1 MSHLPVL
8 RVNALTKI
16 IKRKTIV
23 DALTF
28 EVLEGEVFGFLGP
41 NGSGKTTTIRMLV
54 DLIRPTSG
62 TIEIDGTSLRGNH
75 RKALSAV
82 GCIVENPELYP
93 YLTGYENMQHF
104 AGMLPGID
112 DSRIAEVIE
121 IVSLSQ
127 RIHERVKTYSLG
139 MRQRLGIAQAL
150 LGRPKLLILDEPTN
164 GLDPQGIKEMRQ
176 FIRSLAEQGISVFVS
191 SHLLS
196 EIQLL
201 CDRVGI
207 IRGGQLIAVGRVDQ
221 LLQNTGDTTVWDV
234 AEPERAKQ
242 LFANEAGVIICELA
256 EEENVAATGTFVFT
270 KHLESRTAELVRTL
284 TTAGVAVHAVY
295 RKRETLEDLFL
306 RLTGSESIG

>member
-1 MSHLPVL
+1 MSQKPVL
-8 RVNALTKI
+8 RVHALTKI

-28 EVLEGEVFGFLGP
+28 DVFEGEVFGFLGP

-104 AGMLPGID
+104 AGMLAGID
-112 DSRIAEVIE
+112 DRRIAEVVE
-121 IVSLSQ
+121 IVGLSQ

-176 FIRSLAEQGISVFVS
+176 FIRTLAEQGISVFVS

-221 LLQNTGDTTVWDV
+221 LLQHTGDTTVWDV

-242 LFANEAGVIICELA
+242 LFENEAGVIICEMA
-256 EEENVAATGTFVFT
+256 EEENVAATGMFVFT
-270 KHLESRTAELVRTL
+270 KHSESRTAELVRTL
-284 TTAGVAVHAVY
+284 TTAGVAIHAVY